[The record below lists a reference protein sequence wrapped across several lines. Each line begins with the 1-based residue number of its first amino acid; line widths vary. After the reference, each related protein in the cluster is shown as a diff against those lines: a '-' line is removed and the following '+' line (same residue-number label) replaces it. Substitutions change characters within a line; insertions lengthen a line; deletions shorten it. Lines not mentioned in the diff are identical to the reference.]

1 MAKDEKRLSQPVPDP
16 VQWHEGMLLS
26 PQHLQQAWLHG
37 EAQLA
42 YHLRRLSP
50 FHYGVTRLE
59 IDRAQLASGR
69 FQIIGLEAVLPDG
82 LLVWSDGFAAELDF
96 NLAAVKDK
104 LRMPQRLHLVVPE
117 YHPGA
122 AKPRDN
128 LARWG
133 SYHSNA
139 VDENTGQ
146 QELSVPRLRPLPRL
160 LLADDVPPHHTHLPI
175 AEVEFRN
182 QGFQLTP
189 YQAPTPA
196 LEPDDA
202 LSRECRDLVAK
213 LREKATYVA
222 ESQGH
227 EVNRGE
233 ARFTV
238 MCLVAGLPALETLLR
253 LPQVHPFELYMALQN
268 VAGHTAVLRP
278 AMTPPLTEPYDHDNP
293 RGCIGA
299 LLSQL
304 DGVVNLVS
312 QAFSALPF
320 QATADGFKLRIE
332 ENWLTGRGLVV
343 GLRLKGGQG
352 TDEVSAWID
361 SALIVPD
368 GQVEELLSYRLRGAM
383 RAALP
388 PEEASGFAT
397 SRDMVLFRIAEDE
410 YVKAGEMLL
419 IVNPLDRTA
428 KSRPGEILLFIPT
441 AADEA

>member
-26 PQHLQQAWLHG
+26 PQHLQQGWLHG

-59 IDRAQLASGR
+59 IDRAQLAAGR
-69 FQIIGLEAVLPDG
+69 FRIIALEAVLPDG
-82 LLVWSDGFAAELDF
+82 LLIWSDGFEAELDF
-96 NLAAVKDK
+96 NLADVKDQ

-122 AKPRDN
+122 AKSGDN
-128 LARWG
+128 LARWR
-133 SYHSNA
+133 SYNSNA

-146 QELSVPRLRPLPRL
+146 QEVAVPRLRPIPRL
-160 LLADDVPPHHTHLPI
+160 LLADDVPPRHTHLPI

-189 YQAPTPA
+189 YQPPTPA
-196 LEPDDA
+196 LEPDDP
-202 LSRECRDLVAK
+202 LSRDCRDLVAK

-222 ESQGH
+222 ESQGQ

-253 LPQVHPFELYMALQN
+253 LPQVHPFDLYMALQT

-299 LLSQL
+299 LLAQL
-304 DGVVNLVS
+304 DSVVELVS
-312 QAFSALPF
+312 QAFSAISF
-320 QATADGFKLRIE
+320 QPVADGFKLRIE
-332 ENWLTGRGLVV
+332 GSWLTGRGLVV
-343 GLRLKGGQG
+343 GLRMKGGQG
-352 TDEVSAWID
+352 PDDVSAWID
-361 SALIVPD
+361 AALIVPD
-368 GQVEELLSYRLRGAM
+368 GRVEELLSYRLRGAM
-383 RAALP
+383 RAALTP
-388 PEEASGFAT
+388 DEAAGFAT

-410 YVKAGEMLL
+410 YVKAGDMLL

-428 KSRPGEILLFIPT
+428 TSRPGDILLFIPR

>member
-16 VQWHEGMLLS
+16 VQWSEGMLLS
-26 PQHLQQAWLHG
+26 PQHMQQAWLQG
-37 EAQLA
+37 DAQLA

-50 FHYGVTRLE
+50 FHYGVMRLE
-59 IDRAQLASGR
+59 IDRAQLAAGR
-69 FQIIGLEAVLPDG
+69 FRIIALEAVLPDG
-82 LLVWSDGFAAELDF
+82 LLVWSDGFEAELDF

-104 LRMPQRLHLVVPE
+104 LRMPQRLHLVVPD

-122 AKPRDN
+122 AKAGDN
-128 LARWG
+128 LARWR
-133 SYHSNA
+133 SCTSVA

-146 QELSVPRLRPLPRL
+146 DAVPVPRLRPLPRL
-160 LLADDVPPHHTHLPI
+160 LLADDVPPRHAHLPI

-196 LEPDDA
+196 LEQDDP
-202 LSRECRDLVAK
+202 LSRECRELVAK

-238 MCLVAGLPALETLLR
+238 MCLVSGLPALETLLR
-253 LPQVHPFELYMALQN
+253 LPQVHPFDLYMALQN

-299 LLSQL
+299 LLAQI
-304 DGVVNLVS
+304 DGVVELVS
-312 QAFSALPF
+312 QAFSAISF
-320 QATADGFKLRIE
+320 QAMADGFKLRIE
-332 ENWLTGRGLVV
+332 ESWLTGRGLVV
-343 GLRLKGGQG
+343 GLRMKGGQG
-352 TDEVSAWID
+352 PDEVSAWID

-368 GQVEELLSYRLRGAM
+368 GRVEELLSYRLRGAM
-383 RAALP
+383 RAALTAD
-388 PEEASGFAT
+388 EAAGFAT

-419 IVNPLDRTA
+419 VVNPLDRTA
-428 KSRPGEILLFIPT
+428 TSRPGEILLFIPT

>member
-26 PQHLQQAWLHG
+26 PQHLQQSWLHG

-59 IDRAQLASGR
+59 IDRAQLAAGR
-69 FQIIGLEAVLPDG
+69 LRIIALEAVLPDG
-82 LLVWSDGFAAELDF
+82 LLVWSDGFEAELDF

-104 LRMPQRLHLVVPE
+104 LRVPQRLHLVVPE

-128 LARWG
+128 LARWA
-133 SYHSNA
+133 SYDSSV

-146 QELSVPRLRPLPRL
+146 QEVSVPRLRPLPRL
-160 LLADDVPPHHTHLPI
+160 LLADDVPPRHTHLPI
-175 AEVEFRN
+175 AEIEFRN

-189 YQAPTPA
+189 YQPPTPA
-196 LEPDDA
+196 LEPDDP
-202 LSRECRDLVAK
+202 LSRECRELVAK

-222 ESQGH
+222 ESQGQ

-253 LPQVHPFELYMALQN
+253 LPQVHPFDLYMALQT

-278 AMTPPLTEPYDHDNP
+278 AMAPPLTEPYDHDNP
-293 RGCIGA
+293 GGCIGA
-299 LLSQL
+299 LLAQI
-304 DGVVNLVS
+304 DGVVDLVT
-312 QAFSALPF
+312 QAFSAVSF
-320 QATADGFKLRIE
+320 QAVADGFKLRIE
-332 ENWLTGRGLVV
+332 EAWLTGRGLVV
-343 GLRLKGGQG
+343 GLRMKGGQG
-352 TDEVSAWID
+352 PDDVSAWID
-361 SALIVPD
+361 AALIVPD
-368 GQVEELLSYRLRGAM
+368 GRVEELLSYRLRGAM
-383 RAALP
+383 RAALIP
-388 PEEASGFAT
+388 DEAAGFAT

-428 KSRPGEILLFIPT
+428 TSRPGDILLFIPT